1 MKDANA
7 RVTRWSLSMQP
18 FHFIERQRA
27 SSVSQELVLVEASV
41 RRVNFNVSSFICELI
56 NLF

>member
-41 RRVNFNVSSFICELI
+41 RRVNFNVSS
-56 NLF
+56 LFVS